1 MKKYI
6 AILIL
11 ILFCQAGY
19 SQSMNKL
26 FNDFAKQK
34 NVTHVTVGPFLMKIS
49 SLFTETMGVKSIE
62 VLSFEECGNTVKDDL
77 RAAIKKLKDPNYET
91 MVNANE
97 EGNRTKVMVR
107 IDKNIIRE
115 LVILTTDGGD
125 DALIRIK
132 GNKRPQRWMLRT
144 LKGCSFPSIPSSSGL
159 LMRWSKTR
167 PMPKIS
173 CKMPTISCGVGG
185 MN

>member
-19 SQSMNKL
+19 SQSMDKL

-49 SLFTETMGVKSIE
+49 SLF
-62 VLSFEECGNTVKDDL
+62 NTVKDDL

-107 IDKNIIRE
+107 IDKDIIRE

-132 GNKRPQRWMLRT
+132 GKIKPSDIEKVINDHKD
-144 LKGCSFPSIPSSSGL
+144 GC
-159 LMRWSKTR
+159 
-167 PMPKIS
+167 
-173 CKMPTISCGVGG
+173 
-185 MN
+185 

>member
-19 SQSMNKL
+19 SQSMDKL

-34 NVTHVTVGPFLMKIS
+34 NVTHVTVGPFLM
-49 SLFTETMGVKSIE
+49 
-62 VLSFEECGNTVKDDL
+62 
-77 RAAIKKLKDPNYET
+77 T

-107 IDKNIIRE
+107 IDKDIIRE

-132 GNKRPQRWMLRT
+132 GKIKPSDIEKVINDHKD
-144 LKGCSFPSIPSSSGL
+144 GC
-159 LMRWSKTR
+159 
-167 PMPKIS
+167 
-173 CKMPTISCGVGG
+173 
-185 MN
+185 

>member
-19 SQSMNKL
+19 SQSMDKL

-77 RAAIKKLKDPNYET
+77 RAA
-91 MVNANE
+91 NE

-107 IDKNIIRE
+107 IDKDIIRE

-132 GNKRPQRWMLRT
+132 GKIKPSDIEKVINDHKD
-144 LKGCSFPSIPSSSGL
+144 GC
-159 LMRWSKTR
+159 
-167 PMPKIS
+167 
-173 CKMPTISCGVGG
+173 
-185 MN
+185 

>member
-19 SQSMNKL
+19 SQSMDKL

-49 SLFTETMGVKSIE
+49 SMFTETMGVSSIE
-62 VLSFEECGNTVKDDL
+62 VLSFEECGSNVKENL
-77 RAAIKKLKDPNYET
+77 RTAIKQLKDPNFET
-91 MVNANE
+91 MVTSNE
-97 EGNRTKVMVR
+97 GGSHTKVMVR
-107 IDKNIIRE
+107 IDKEMIRE
-115 LVILTTDGGD
+115 LVVLTTDGGD

-132 GNKRPQRWMLRT
+132 GKI
-144 LKGCSFPSIPSSSGL
+144 KPSDIERVVNDHKNG
-159 LMRWSKTR
+159 R
-167 PMPKIS
+167 
-173 CKMPTISCGVGG
+173 
-185 MN
+185 

>member
-19 SQSMNKL
+19 SQSMDKL

-77 RAAIKKLKDPNYET
+77 RAAIKK

-97 EGNRTKVMVR
+97 EGNRTKIMVR
-107 IDKNIIRE
+107 IDKDIIRE

-132 GNKRPQRWMLRT
+132 GKIKPSDIEKVINDHKD
-144 LKGCSFPSIPSSSGL
+144 GC
-159 LMRWSKTR
+159 
-167 PMPKIS
+167 
-173 CKMPTISCGVGG
+173 
-185 MN
+185 

>member
-19 SQSMNKL
+19 SQSMDKL

-62 VLSFEECGNTVKDDL
+62 VLSFEECG
-77 RAAIKKLKDPNYET
+77 KKLKDPNYET

-107 IDKNIIRE
+107 IDKDIIRE

-132 GNKRPQRWMLRT
+132 GKIKPSDIEKVINDHKD
-144 LKGCSFPSIPSSSGL
+144 GC
-159 LMRWSKTR
+159 
-167 PMPKIS
+167 
-173 CKMPTISCGVGG
+173 
-185 MN
+185 